1 MFSGFRK
8 KFIGSKGFYKMVLS
22 MAVPMILQMA
32 VTNLVSLIDNIMVG
46 RLGTEPMS
54 GVSIINQFVFVF
66 NVTVFGAVAGPSI
79 FGAQFFGKG
88 DHEGQKYTFRF
99 RLLVCGFIIVAAS
112 VICLCLG
119 APLILLFIS
128 RESEAAQASMI
139 LKSGLDYLK
148 IIIIG
153 FIPFGIGQAYS
164 SVIRECGYTKAPM
177 AAAMSAVG
185 INVLLDYCLIF
196 GKFGMPELGVKG
208 AAWATVIAK
217 TFEALVVIVWAH
229 THPQKNRYITG
240 LFRGFHIPAKL
251 MSDITKKGIPMLVNE
266 FLWSLGMSV
275 VMQCY
280 SVRSTDVVAA
290 RNISST
296 MTNLFSS
303 VYIQM
308 GACIAIIVGARLG
321 ASKLAEAR
329 DLDNKLL
336 FFAVAA
342 ASIVGLATLPL
353 APVFP
358 KLYNTEDSVR
368 SLAAYMIM
376 IQALAMPL
384 WSYTNACYFTLRSGG
399 KTGITFLFDFGF
411 TWLLMIPL
419 AAVLAYCTD
428 LDIRIIFAVVTF
440 SEVVKVT
447 IGYFMVRSNVW
458 VKNIVNDI

>member
-119 APLILLFIS
+119 APLISLFIS
-128 RESEAAQASMI
+128 RESEA
-139 LKSGLDYLK
+139 
-148 IIIIG
+148 
-153 FIPFGIGQAYS
+153 FGIGQAYS

-240 LFRGFHIPAKL
+240 LFRGFHISAKL

>member
-1 MFSGFRK
+1 MFTGFRK
-8 KFIGSKGFYKMVLS
+8 KFIGDKGFYKMVMS
-22 MAVPMILQMA
+22 MVIPMILQMA
-32 VTNLVSLIDNIMVG
+32 VTNFVSLIDNIMVG
-46 RLGTEPMS
+46 RLGTEPMN
-54 GVSIINQFVFVF
+54 GVSVINQFVFVF

-99 RLLVCGFIIVAAS
+99 RLLVCALIIVIAS
-112 VICLCLG
+112 VICTVFG
-119 APLILLFIS
+119 SPLIKLFIS
-128 RESEAAQASMI
+128 KDSTPAQSSAI
-139 LKSGLDYLK
+139 LESGLSYLK

-164 SVIRECGYTKAPM
+164 SVVRECGYTKAPM

-185 INVLLDYCLIF
+185 LNIVLDYCLIF
-196 GKFGMPELGVKG
+196 GKFGFPAMGVRG

-217 TFEALVVIVWAH
+217 TVEALVVIVWAH
-229 THPQKNRYITG
+229 THTEKNRYIAG
-240 LFRGFHIPAKL
+240 AYRGFHIPARL
-251 MSDITKKGIPMLVNE
+251 MVDITKKGIPMLVNE

-290 RNISST
+290 RSISST
-296 MTNLFSS
+296 ITNLFNS
-303 VYIQM
+303 VYVQM

-321 ASKLAEAR
+321 ANKLKEAR

-336 FFAVAA
+336 FFSVAA
-342 ASIVGLATLPL
+342 AAAVGLLTMPAALF
-353 APVFP
+353 FP
-358 KLYNTEDSVR
+358 KIYNTEDSVR
-368 SLAAYMIM
+368 SLASYMIV
-376 IQALAMPL
+376 IQSLAMPL

-419 AAVLAYCTD
+419 AAVLAYFTD
-428 LDIRIIFAVVTF
+428 LDIRIVFAVVTF
-440 SEVVKVT
+440 SEVVKVA

>member
-99 RLLVCGFIIVAAS
+99 RLLVCGVIIAAAS
-112 VICLCLG
+112 VICLCFG
-119 APLILLFIS
+119 APLISLFIS
-128 RESEAAQASMI
+128 SESEAAQASVI
-139 LKSGLDYLK
+139 LESGLDYLK

-217 TFEALVVIVWAH
+217 TIEALVVIVWAH
-229 THPQKNRYITG
+229 TQPQKNRYIIG
-240 LFRGFHIPAKL
+240 VFHGFHIPAKL

-280 SVRSTDVVAA
+280 SVRSTEVVAA

-321 ASKLAEAR
+321 ASKLDEAR

-342 ASIVGLATLPL
+342 ASVVGLTTLPL

-399 KTGITFLFDFGF
+399 KTGITFIFDFGF

-440 SEVVKVT
+440 SEVVKVAM
-447 IGYFMVRSNVW
+447 GYFMVRSNVW